1 MRQVKFGMIVLAL
14 VGSAAMAQAQRGGP
28 ERQSDERR
36 STVREWAPSAQRG
49 SGDADRR
56 AQFMERRAQ
65 IMERMHERR
74 AEQGELGRAAP
85 ARPQGERFGARVSPE
100 QDRNVRGPARPGL
113 RGERGEQQERGAF
126 RPELRR
132 GGQGAV
138 PGQGGE
144 FRGERAQE
152 RRGQMQ
158 RPQMQRPQ
166 MQRPQGER
174 PQGERPQGQRS
185 QGQRADMQQPE
196 GRRGQS
202 PRLNAD
208 RAERRIGQGQVER
221 RGRGLQAGPESGAQR
236 GPAARLQDSR
246 GAAPRD
252 REVLL
257 KRRSE
262 NGSNGRL

>member
-36 STVREWAPSAQRG
+36 STVREWAPNAQRG
-49 SGDADRR
+49 SGNVDRR

-74 AEQGELGRAAP
+74 AERGELGRAAP
-85 ARPQGERFGARVSPE
+85 ARPEGERFGARVSPE
-100 QDRNVRGPARPGL
+100 QDRNARGPARPGL

-126 RPELRR
+126 RPGFRR
-132 GGQGAV
+132 GGEGAA

-166 MQRPQGER
+166 
-174 PQGERPQGQRS
+174 GERPQGQRP
-185 QGQRADMQQPE
+185 QGQRADVQQPE
-196 GRRGQS
+196 GRRAQS
-202 PRLNAD
+202 PRLNTD
-208 RAERRIGQGQVER
+208 GAERRFGEGQAER
-221 RGRGLQAGPESGAQR
+221 RGRGLQAGPDAGARR
-236 GPAARLQDSR
+236 GPAARMQDSR

-252 REVLL
+252 REDML